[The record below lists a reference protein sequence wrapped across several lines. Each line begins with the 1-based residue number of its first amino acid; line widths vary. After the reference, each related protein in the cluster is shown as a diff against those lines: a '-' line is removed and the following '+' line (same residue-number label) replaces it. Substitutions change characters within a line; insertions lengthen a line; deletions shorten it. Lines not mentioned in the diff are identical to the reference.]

1 MFEPGSWFW
10 RWLADQP
17 AYIAVGSGMC
27 FVLIIAPAMLTA
39 VAFATT
45 HAEGLVESLVNR
57 FIVRLADPRSKG
69 AVWSSVGTDKA
80 SAK

>member
-1 MFEPGSWFW
+1 MLESGSWFW

-17 AYIAVGSGMC
+17 AYVAVGSGMC

-45 HAEGLVESLVNR
+45 HAERLVERLVGR
-57 FIVRLADPRSKG
+57 FILRLADPRSKG
-69 AVWSSVGTDKA
+69 EVWPSVGTDKA

>member
-1 MFEPGSWFW
+1 MLESGGWFW

-45 HAEGLVESLVNR
+45 HAEGLVERLVGR
-57 FIVRLADPRSKG
+57 FILSDNPA
-69 AVWSSVGTDKA
+69 SVPPVVGLMFA
-80 SAK
+80 S